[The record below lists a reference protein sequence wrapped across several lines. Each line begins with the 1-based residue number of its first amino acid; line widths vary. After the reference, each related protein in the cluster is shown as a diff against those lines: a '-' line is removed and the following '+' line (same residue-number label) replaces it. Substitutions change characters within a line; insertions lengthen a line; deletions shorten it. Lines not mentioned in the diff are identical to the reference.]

1 MDGKKIA
8 SDLDMALQKKYHQDL
23 VFNYS
28 EYPTKDHWSFDFLGE
43 EFKSAI
49 LDWFPNHK
57 EEKFFF
63 YVHIPFCEELC
74 YFCTC
79 SKSITKDYSRVS
91 EYLKYLHLEIDLL
104 FQFLQENKIELNVGT
119 VFFGGGSPTIL
130 NEHDLVTLVKKLRRL
145 FDWSEVEFFTIESDP
160 RRVDEERLIFNHEIC
175 GANRISFGMQ
185 DLDPE
190 VQRRVNRIQPFE
202 IFEAILTD
210 RVRACYEEIA
220 FDLLIGQPGQTVE
233 TMRATCDG
241 IIALRPTLVQ
251 LSLMAYKPWV
261 AKYQMRM
268 LAEGPLPDFF
278 ERKQLLA
285 VIHEKLQAAGYI
297 RTGFECYSLP
307 ESPMTKA
314 FESGQAHYGASGH
327 QPGGRVNFLGV
338 GSSSMSNFGQ
348 DYYFQNFYDI
358 PTYQKCVAE
367 GNFAIFRGM
376 KLSED
381 DQIRQHATQQIRSY
395 FCLDFKNFKENYHIE
410 FEQYFASEMKLL
422 QPLQEDGLVEISS
435 NKIQLTEIGRD
446 FVQRIMNI
454 FDVYDP
460 PGKSMQDRL
469 ETIRTA
475 KEKQRTVQDRVSS

>member
-1 MDGKKIA
+1 M
-8 SDLDMALQKKYHQDL
+8 
-23 VFNYS
+23 NNNS

-57 EEKFFF
+57 EEKIFF

-91 EYLKYLHLEIDLL
+91 EYLKHLHLEIDLL

-130 NEHDLVTLVKKLRRL
+130 NKHDLVTLVKKLRRL

-202 IFEAILTD
+202 TFEAILTD

-241 IIALRPTLVQ
+241 IIALRP
-251 LSLMAYKPWV
+251 
-261 AKYQMRM
+261 
-268 LAEGPLPDFF
+268 
-278 ERKQLLA
+278 
-285 VIHEKLQAAGYI
+285 H
-297 RTGFECYSLP
+297 
-307 ESPMTKA
+307 
-314 FESGQAHYGASGH
+314 
-327 QPGGRVNFLGV
+327 
-338 GSSSMSNFGQ
+338 
-348 DYYFQNFYDI
+348 
-358 PTYQKCVAE
+358 
-367 GNFAIFRGM
+367 
-376 KLSED
+376 
-381 DQIRQHATQQIRSY
+381 
-395 FCLDFKNFKENYHIE
+395 
-410 FEQYFASEMKLL
+410 
-422 QPLQEDGLVEISS
+422 
-435 NKIQLTEIGRD
+435 
-446 FVQRIMNI
+446 
-454 FDVYDP
+454 
-460 PGKSMQDRL
+460 
-469 ETIRTA
+469 
-475 KEKQRTVQDRVSS
+475 